1 VPLALAVH
9 GGAWNI
15 PDALVEPSREGVAR
29 AARLGWEALTGGAD
43 ALDAVELVVRALE
56 DDPGFDAGVGSRLNA
71 AGQVE
76 LDASLMDGRDLRVG
90 AIAAVGGLRHPVS
103 VARTVM
109 ERSPHVLLAGPAAR
123 RFAREH
129 GAELCRTRDLLVG
142 RELDRYLRVRRGE
155 RILVEREFH
164 EGPLG
169 TVGAVAMDRR
179 GHLAAATSTG
189 GTQDK
194 MPGRVGDTPI
204 PAAGT
209 WADDRKGAASC
220 TGWGE
225 SILRCALAKTAV
237 DLAGAGRPASAAG
250 RGALRELGRIGGHGG
265 LILIDRRGRVASA
278 FNTPRMARA
287 VATERGGLR
296 VAVNRGAA
304 GR

>member
-1 VPLALAVH
+1 MPLALAVH

-15 PDALVEPSREGVAR
+15 PDDLVDPSREGVRR
-29 AARLGWEALTGGAD
+29 AARLGWDALVGGVD
-43 ALDAVELVVRALE
+43 ALDAVEIVVRALE

-71 AGQVE
+71 AGEVE
-76 LDASLMDGRDLRVG
+76 LDASLMDGRTLSVG
-90 AIAAVGGLRHPVS
+90 AVAAVGGLRHPIS

-109 ERSPHVLLAGPAAR
+109 ERSPHVLLVGPAAR

-155 RILVEREFH
+155 RVLVDHEFR
-164 EGPLG
+164 EGPMG
-169 TVGAVAMDRR
+169 TVGAVAMDRH

-209 WADDRKGAASC
+209 WADDRRGAASC

-237 DLAGAGRPASAAG
+237 DRAGDGRTAGAAG
-250 RGALRELGRIGGHGG
+250 RAALSELRRVGGHGG
-265 LILIDRRGRVASA
+265 LVLVDRHGRVATA

-296 VAVNRGAA
+296 AAVDRGAG